1 MSIDCAEDLGRG
13 AVGPPPDGGSTAF
26 APTLDS
32 VVMGTEPAGGA
43 SAAFGAEVEGSVRTM
58 AGVIALADDAGS
70 VVTCC
75 PVL

>member
-1 MSIDCAEDLGRG
+1 MSIDCPEDLGRG
-13 AVGPPPDGGSTAF
+13 AVGPPTDGEAAAF
-26 APTLDS
+26 APTFDS
-32 VVMGTEPAGGA
+32 VVMGAEPAGGA
-43 SAAFGAEVEGSVRTM
+43 SAAFGTDVEGSVRTR